1 MGWRRVRAR
10 PRGLAKDGEQV
21 VWLTAP
27 MSWLGLVTLEV
38 LSDLDVS
45 MIP

>member
-1 MGWRRVRAR
+1 MWAQ

-21 VWLTAP
+21 AWLTAS

-38 LSDLDVS
+38 LSNLDVS